1 MPLELDGFVSPWF
14 LLPQGTGIVAVI
26 LHQLDYQFR
35 GLHTIAIIIWLIEL
49 VLLAV
54 AFPLYVAR
62 FMQSPR
68 RMAYAVINST
78 TEAACLASISVAFTS
93 AIQMMVLVVVP
104 SSWGG
109 PSWGMAAFIM
119 WWINTAMAV
128 VAVLGIP
135 LIFVHSIHAEG
146 GFIRSLTPTTQ
157 LPLIAA
163 LTSAAGA
170 GTLCEFAMLS
180 DAQKLPMMIVS
191 YLEIGIGVPLALALD
206 ILFMVR
212 VFQNWDTDTDA
223 EIFAREQSH
232 TDMVLCGPWGQSSF
246 ALQLIGKSLLE
257 MSSRIGSESSVM
269 FSARGAETIAYAS
282 MFSGLVGWGQGT
294 FWWVFAVASISK
306 STWNR
311 VKRKSPVPFGLPTWA
326 IVFPWVSCTVS
337 KRSCKQ
343 LD

>member
-1 MPLELDGFVSPWF
+1 MPVELDGFVSSWF

-26 LHQLDYQFR
+26 LHQLDYQFH
-35 GLHTIAIIIWLIEL
+35 GLKTISIIIWLFEL

-54 AFPLYVAR
+54 AFVLYLAR
-62 FMQSPR
+62 FVQSPR
-68 RMAYAVINST
+68 RMVHAVVNNT

-109 PSWGMAAFIM
+109 ASWGMAAYVL

-170 GTLCEFAMLS
+170 GTLCQYAMLS
-180 DAQKLPMMIVS
+180 DSQKIPMMIVS

-212 VFQNWDTDTDA
+212 VFQ
-223 EIFAREQSH
+223 
-232 TDMVLCGPWGQSSF
+232 
-246 ALQLIGKSLLE
+246 
-257 MSSRIGSESSVM
+257 
-269 FSARGAETIAYAS
+269 
-282 MFSGLVGWGQGT
+282 
-294 FWWVFAVASISK
+294 
-306 STWNR
+306 
-311 VKRKSPVPFGLPTWA
+311 
-326 IVFPWVSCTVS
+326 
-337 KRSCKQ
+337 
-343 LD
+343 